1 MRSLSKES
9 GGYWV
14 GLFDCCREELKIEL
28 MTGMGDDPVIESDSD
43 QNLMLIFGCQPNSG
57 VTAVS
62 TIANEFIERL
72 NQNK

>member
-1 MRSLSKES
+1 MR
-9 GGYWV
+9 G
-14 GLFDCCREELKIEL
+14 I
-28 MTGMGDDPVIESDSD
+28 GDETVNEADDSD

-72 NQNK
+72 SQNKKPDGSI